1 MLLRDARILLQE
13 INDARSVKELLELG
27 DLDPS
32 AHTQAATS
40 QCLRAAAGA
49 SEKSNLTESG
59 YCCVLNAILF
69 RSVQKN
75 PCPAIIKSACF
86 EECE

>member
-1 MLLRDARILLQE
+1 MW
-13 INDARSVKELLELG
+13 G
-27 DLDPS
+27 GGLDPS

-40 QCLRAAAGA
+40 PCLRAAVDA

-59 YCCVLNAILF
+59 FCCVLNATLF

-75 PCPAIIKSACF
+75 PCLAIIKSACF
-86 EECE
+86 EECG